1 MPFEAQQPQAQ
12 QMEMSTTN
20 GPITEQPRQNEG
32 MSTDVSMRGGGGC
45 CEACLACC
53 LLEEV
58 CACLICEE
66 CCC

>member
-1 MPFEAQQPQAQ
+1 MPFESQQPQAQ
-12 QMEMSTTN
+12 QMEMSSN

-32 MSTDVSMRGGGGC
+32 MNADVSMRGGGGC

-53 LLEEV
+53 LLDEL